1 MKISRSSVFINMI
14 WKECKSLLIADYK
27 RIGGG
32 KNNVIGVIANYFKK
46 ESLQITFWFRIGSYL
61 ATKHNFIAKVCWGLV
76 KLIYKHKQHLT
87 GIQLLLST
95 KIGGGLQFFHY
106 NCIIIAQSVVIG
118 RNVSIHQG
126 VTIGRV
132 FAGKNAGVPTI
143 GDNVV
148 IFAGAKLLGRIN
160 IGDNAVIGANAVVI
174 KDVPANCV
182 VAGAPAKVISEDSR
196 KCFNKQWGEVF
207 AHEYYE

>member
-1 MKISRSSVFINMI
+1 MKI
-14 WKECKSLLIADYK
+14 
-27 RIGGG
+27 G
-32 KNNVIGVIANYFKK
+32 K
-46 ESLQITFWFRIGSYL
+46 
-61 ATKHNFIAKVCWGLV
+61 
-76 KLIYKHKQHLT
+76 
-87 GIQLLLST
+87 
-95 KIGGGLQFFHY
+95 
-106 NCIIIAQSVVIG
+106 
-118 RNVSIHQG
+118 NVSIHQG

-160 IGDNAVIGANAVVI
+160 IGDNAVVI
-174 KDVPANCV
+174 KDVPANCI

-207 AHEYYE
+207 AHDYYE